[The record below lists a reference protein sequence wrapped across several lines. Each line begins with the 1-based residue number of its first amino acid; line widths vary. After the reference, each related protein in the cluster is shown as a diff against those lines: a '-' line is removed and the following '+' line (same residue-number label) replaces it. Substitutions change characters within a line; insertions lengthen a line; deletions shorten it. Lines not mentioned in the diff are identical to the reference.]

1 VNDPNPNPK
10 PGLYRLCYISE
21 ATNPLTDAQLNTLLE
36 KARINNRDL
45 GVTGILLYERD
56 HFLQMI
62 EGPARNIIQLYSTI
76 RKDPRH
82 HEVTTISEGDTDS
95 RQFGHWTMAHFR
107 IERGDSGQEEGYLRL
122 MTSFR
127 SADQMQRE
135 AGFLEQYLGQLRD
148 LLPAPD
154 DLPSPASDDP
164 LT

>member
-1 VNDPNPNPK
+1 MAPVAVLRS
-10 PGLYRLCYISE
+10 GRLQRLISMAP
-21 ATNPLTDAQLNTLLE
+21 ATRCNL
-36 KARINNRDL
+36 
-45 GVTGILLYERD
+45 
-56 HFLQMI
+56 
-62 EGPARNIIQLYSTI
+62 PARNIIQLYSTI